1 MRMVRA
7 PSWRIYEGRE
17 SRSGLVVRSRTRHRH
32 SRHRRR
38 GLGPTLWRRRSNA
51 IVTRFYLRLFLG
63 LGYTS
68 MSVDEVDVDVSG
80 AGGAFGLALGYAV
93 SDNFIIYGEVFDD
106 IAVNP
111 EVNGGQELGDDVAAG
126 VVALGVGA
134 AYYFQPHNIYLSG
147 TLAMGQVTI
156 QVDGDEVAESD
167 FGPGISLMVGKEW
180 WVSPNWGVGIAG
192 QVFAGK
198 MKDKNDGPDISTT
211 AAAIAFSATFN

>member
-1 MRMVRA
+1 MKVA
-7 PSWRIYEGRE
+7 SLALV
-17 SRSGLVVRSRTRHRH
+17 SLVVPALAVAQPPPPPPAPGYGPTYGAADPTAHRH
-32 SRHRRR
+32 D
-38 GLGPTLWRRRSNA
+38 G
-51 IVTRFYLRLFLG
+51 FYLRLFLG

-68 MSVDEVDVDVSG
+68 MSVDEADVDVSG

-111 EVNGGQELGDDVAAG
+111 EVNGGQNLGDDVAAG
-126 VVALGVGA
+126 VVALGIGA

-156 QVDGDEVAESD
+156 QVDGEEVAESD
-167 FGPGISLMVGKEW
+167 FGPGLSLMVGKEW
-180 WVSPNWGVGIAG
+180 WVSPNWGVGIAA
-192 QVFAGK
+192 QLFAGK